1 MKQSTIK
8 AAQYNGVMVF
18 FILMRVSVKGKRTG
32 IKMLEQF
39 HTHTVENVSVFFYNV
54 KTFYCNTQRARLRA

>member
-39 HTHTVENVSVFFYNV
+39 HTHTVENVSVFF
-54 KTFYCNTQRARLRA
+54 L